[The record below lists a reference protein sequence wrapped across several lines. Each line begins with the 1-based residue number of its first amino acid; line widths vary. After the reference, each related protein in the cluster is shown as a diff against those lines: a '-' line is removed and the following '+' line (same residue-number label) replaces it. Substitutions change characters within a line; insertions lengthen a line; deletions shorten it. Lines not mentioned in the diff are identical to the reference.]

1 MDDNSGPI
9 PFGVRDDGSVLDG
22 LNGDAFL
29 ASPAY
34 PMDKETLARKAGDA
48 EAKFGVDESEIDPN
62 DLSEAGWSV
71 LFAPAVDRKIKDALA
86 PLLAQ
91 RKAQVGAQGDDG
103 RLFKVF
109 DGDYRPGESA
119 SDWITRHGAS
129 MRTVVPLQGVPYYV
143 LIVASPADI
152 PFEFQYELDLFW
164 AVGRIW
170 FDTAD
175 EFRQYADSVVK
186 YETAATVQTSRQLAY
201 FTTCNE
207 GDVATNLLMNQ
218 VALPLLK
225 GTDISKPIGQGRKQ
239 NFQVQSFLGDSAGK
253 ESLGRIMRGDIPNG
267 RPALLFTGS
276 HGKSSDIADPL
287 MPEFRGALICQEWV
301 RGIPATP
308 DQVFAGADVSANAK
322 IHGMIHFMFACY
334 GVGWPRHDTYS
345 RTASAAPRIAP
356 GPGLARLPRKLLA
369 HPEGGA
375 LAVLGH
381 IDRAWGWSF
390 ESDNG
395 TAQNGDFR
403 MILNSLMAGNRIGQ
417 ATDRFNTDWAALSAG
432 IAETL
437 QQMQS
442 GERTLSGDNLK
453 RFANQWVARD
463 DARNYIVL
471 GDPAV
476 RLRTEDMA
484 VLS

>member
-1 MDDNSGPI
+1 M
-9 PFGVRDDGSVLDG
+9 
-22 LNGDAFL
+22 
-29 ASPAY
+29 
-34 PMDKETLARKAGDA
+34 
-48 EAKFGVDESEIDPN
+48 
-62 DLSEAGWSV
+62 
-71 LFAPAVDRKIKDALA
+71 LFAPGVDQKIKDALA
-86 PLLAQ
+86 PLLSQ
-91 RKAQVGAQGDDG
+91 RKALVGDDA

-109 DGDYRPGESA
+109 DGDYQSGESA
-119 SDWITRHGAS
+119 TDWITRHGAS
-129 MRTVVPLQGVPYYV
+129 VRTVVPLQGVPYYV
-143 LIVASPADI
+143 LIVASPAVI

-170 FDTAD
+170 FDSAD

-186 YETAATVQTSRQLAY
+186 YETDATVPTSRQMA
-201 FTTCNE
+201 FFNTCNQ
-207 GDVATNLLMNQ
+207 GDGATKLLTDQ
-218 VALPLLK
+218 VALPLLN
-225 GTDISKPIGQGRKQ
+225 GTNISKPIGQGKKQ
-239 NFQVQSFLGDSAGK
+239 DFRVQRFLGESAGK
-253 ESLGRIMRGDIPNG
+253 ESLAKILRGDIPNG
-267 RPALLFTGS
+267 PPALLFTGS
-276 HGKSSDIADPL
+276 HGKSSDIADPW
-287 MPEFRGALICQEWV
+287 MPEVRGALLCQEWV
-301 RGIPATP
+301 KGIPATP
-308 DQVFAGADVSANAK
+308 DQVFAGADVSDNAK

-334 GVGWPRHDTYS
+334 GVGWPQYDTYS
-345 RTASAAPRIAP
+345 RTASAPQIAP
-356 GPGLARLPRKLLA
+356 GPGLAQLPRKLLA

-417 ATDRFNTDWAALSAG
+417 ATDQFNTNWAALSTG

-437 QQMQS
+437 QQMQN

-453 RFANQWVARD
+453 KFANQWVARD